1 MRQIRL
7 VGDPVLRKRAHKVTR
22 FNDNLAILV
31 KEMAETM
38 RNSNGVGL
46 AAPQV
51 GVTVQVIV
59 VETPQDEDE
68 PGSGRL
74 YTVVNPRIVRASQEM
89 VDGLEGCLS
98 IPDYVGEVT
107 RHAAVTVKGQ
117 DLKGRKVCFKVQG
130 FVARVFQH
138 EIDHLYGVLF
148 IDKLTA
154 PDRLWRVENGKEE
167 EAEVKSDTSELAPA
181 ARPRRGPTHSAGFGE
196 AE

>member
-1 MRQIRL
+1 MN
-7 VGDPVLRKRAHKVTR
+7 R
-22 FNDNLAILV
+22 FNGDLATLV
-31 KEMAETM
+31 QDMAETM

-51 GVTVQVIV
+51 GVTARVIV

-74 YTVVNPRIVRASQEM
+74 YTAVNPRIARASQEM

-98 IPDYVGEVT
+98 IPGYVGEVT

-117 DLKGRKVCFKVQG
+117 DLKGCKVRFKVQG

-154 PDRLWRVENGKEE
+154 PDHLWRVENGKEE
-167 EAEVKSDTSELAPA
+167 EAEVKNDKSELAPA
-181 ARPRRGPTHSAGFGE
+181 GRPPEWAHA
-196 AE
+196 